1 MTRKYRNHGTETGF
15 RHRSGQR
22 AIIAGPSPAGPPMP
36 FLIVS
41 VLFSVLVG
49 VLLKLAQRRGL
60 GMVPVILGNYV
71 AALLLCFA
79 TLDPPL
85 ARLGEAGTPW
95 LSLALL
101 MVLLPGIFLA
111 MAASV
116 RAAGIARTD
125 VAQRLSLVVSLGAAF
140 LFFGETANAGKL
152 VGLLLGLI
160 AIAGIVSRPRAGDT
174 GPGNGARA
182 RWLLPLTVLLGYAA
196 VDILLKRIAVAGTP
210 FAASLAIA
218 FAGALACML
227 ALQAARWLRG
237 SRGRDVGALLAGLLV
252 GACNFA
258 NILFYIKAHQAL
270 PASPAVVFATMN
282 LGVVVLGTLVGTF
295 AFGEKLSRLNW
306 LGIVLAVAS
315 VGLIAASL

>member
-1 MTRKYRNHGTETGF
+1 
-15 RHRSGQR
+15 
-22 AIIAGPSPAGPPMP
+22 MP

-85 ARLGEAGTPW
+85 ARLREPGTPW
-95 LSLALL
+95 LALGLL

-140 LFFGETANAGKL
+140 LFFGESADAGKL
-152 VGLLLGLI
+152 AGLLLGLV
-160 AIAGIVSRPRAGDT
+160 AIAGIVSRPREGAAVPGGD
-174 GPGNGARA
+174 ARA
-182 RWLLPLTVLLGYAA
+182 RWLLPLVVLLGYAA

-210 FAASLAIA
+210 FAASLTIA
-218 FAGALACML
+218 FSGALLVML
-227 ALQAARWLRG
+227 ALQATRRVKG
-237 SRGRDVGALLAGLLV
+237 SRPRDGIALLAGLLV
-252 GACNFA
+252 GVCNFA

-270 PASPAVVFATMN
+270 PSNPAVVFATMN

-295 AFGEKLSRLNW
+295 AFGEKLSRINW
-306 LGIVLAVAS
+306 LGIALAVAS
-315 VGLIAASL
+315 VGLIAASLGR

>member
-1 MTRKYRNHGTETGF
+1 
-15 RHRSGQR
+15 
-22 AIIAGPSPAGPPMP
+22 MP

-85 ARLGEAGTPW
+85 ARLREPGTPW
-95 LSLALL
+95 LALGLL

-140 LFFGETANAGKL
+140 LFFGESADAGKL
-152 VGLLLGLI
+152 AGLLLGLV
-160 AIAGIVSRPRAGDT
+160 AIAGIVSRPREGAAVPGGD
-174 GPGNGARA
+174 ARA
-182 RWLLPLTVLLGYAA
+182 RWLLPLVVLLGYAA

-218 FAGALACML
+218 FGGALLVML
-227 ALQAARWLRG
+227 ALTAGRRVKG
-237 SRGRDVGALLAGLLV
+237 SPHRDGVALFAGLLV

-270 PASPAVVFATMN
+270 PANPAVVFATMN

-295 AFGEKLSRLNW
+295 AFGEKLSRINW
-306 LGIVLAVAS
+306 LGIALAVVS
-315 VGLIAASL
+315 VGLIAISLGR

>member
-1 MTRKYRNHGTETGF
+1 
-15 RHRSGQR
+15 
-22 AIIAGPSPAGPPMP
+22 MP

-85 ARLGEAGTPW
+85 GRLREPGTPW
-95 LSLALL
+95 LALGLL

-140 LFFGETANAGKL
+140 LFFGESADAGKL
-152 VGLLLGLI
+152 AGLLLGLV
-160 AIAGIVSRPRAGDT
+160 AIAGIVSRPREGAAVPGGD
-174 GPGNGARA
+174 ARA
-182 RWLLPLTVLLGYAA
+182 RWLLPLVVLLGYAA

-218 FAGALACML
+218 FSGALLVML
-227 ALQAARWLRG
+227 ALQAARRVKG
-237 SRGRDVGALLAGLLV
+237 SPHRDGVALFAGLLV

-270 PASPAVVFATMN
+270 PANPAVVFATMN

-295 AFGEKLSRLNW
+295 AFGEKLSRINW
-306 LGIVLAVAS
+306 LGIALAVVS
-315 VGLIAASL
+315 VGLIAASLGR

>member
-1 MTRKYRNHGTETGF
+1 
-15 RHRSGQR
+15 
-22 AIIAGPSPAGPPMP
+22 MP

-85 ARLGEAGTPW
+85 DRLRDPGTPW
-95 LSLALL
+95 LALGLL

-140 LFFGETANAGKL
+140 LFFGETADAGKL
-152 VGLLLGLI
+152 AGLGLGLI
-160 AIAGIVSRPRAGDT
+160 AIAAIVSRPRAGDT
-174 GPGNGARA
+174 GSGGDARA

-210 FAASLAIA
+210 FAASLTLA
-218 FAGALACML
+218 FAGALTCML
-227 ALQAARWLRG
+227 ALQG
-237 SRGRDVGALLAGLLV
+237 GRLVKGNPRRDGAALLAGLLV

-270 PASPAVVFATMN
+270 PSHPAVVFATMN

-295 AFGEKLSRLNW
+295 AFGEKLSRINW
-306 LGIVLAVAS
+306 LGIGLAVVS
-315 VGLIAASL
+315 VGLIAASLAHG

>member
-1 MTRKYRNHGTETGF
+1 M
-15 RHRSGQR
+15 S
-22 AIIAGPSPAGPPMP
+22 

-60 GMVPVILGNYV
+60 GMTPVILGNYV
-71 AALLLCFA
+71 AALALCLL

-85 ARLGEAGTPW
+85 DRLREPGTPW
-95 LSLALL
+95 LALGLL

-140 LFFGETANAGKL
+140 LFFGETADTGKL
-152 VGLLLGLI
+152 AGLLLGLI
-160 AIAGIVSRPRAGDT
+160 AIVGIVSRPRAGAAEPT
-174 GPGNGARA
+174 GAARA

-196 VDILLKRIAVAGTP
+196 VDILLKRIAIAGTP
-210 FAASLAIA
+210 FAASLTVA
-218 FAGALACML
+218 FGGALFVML
-227 ALQAARWLRG
+227 ALQGRRRVQG
-237 SRGRDVGALLAGLLV
+237 NSRHDIAALLAGLLV

-270 PASPAVVFATMN
+270 PANPAIVFATMN

-295 AFGEKLSRLNW
+295 AFGEKLSRINW
-306 LGIVLAVAS
+306 LGIALAVVS
-315 VGLIAASL
+315 VGLIAISLGR

>member
-1 MTRKYRNHGTETGF
+1 M
-15 RHRSGQR
+15 S
-22 AIIAGPSPAGPPMP
+22 

-71 AALLLCFA
+71 AALALCLA

-85 ARLGEAGTPW
+85 ARLREPGTPW
-95 LSLALL
+95 LALGL
-101 MVLLPGIFLA
+101 LVILLPGIFLA

-116 RAAGIARTD
+116 RVAGIARTD

-140 LFFGETANAGKL
+140 LFFGETADAGKL
-152 VGLLLGLI
+152 AGLLLGLI
-160 AIAGIVSRPRAGDT
+160 AIAGIVSRPRAGDDGGT
-174 GPGNGARA
+174 AVARA

-196 VDILLKRIAVAGTP
+196 VDILLKRIAMAGTP
-210 FAASLAIA
+210 FAASLAVA
-218 FAGALACML
+218 FAGALLLMIAVHS
-227 ALQAARWLRG
+227 ARVLRG
-237 SRGRDVGALLAGLLV
+237 QARMEAGALLAGLLV

-270 PASPAVVFATMN
+270 PGHPAVVYATMN

-295 AFGEKLSRLNW
+295 AFGERLSRINW
-306 LGIVLAVAS
+306 LGIGLAIVSVA
-315 VGLIAASL
+315 LIAASLAHG